1 MSNQDEIL
9 VFGENVKKLRK
20 KENLSKKEMAEIMGV
35 GVRSVTMLENG
46 VLPLR
51 LDVKALQRLSF
62 RFGIKIEDL
71 FSEIPEN
78 D

>member
-20 KENLSKKEMAEIMGV
+20 KENLSKKEMADIMGV

-51 LDVKALQRLSF
+51 LDVKALQRLSL